1 MLGFIPAKGTSKGLP
16 GKNKRLL
23 NGKPLVAYSIEAA
36 LASSLDRVFVSTD
49 DEDIAAIAK
58 NFGLA
63 VPFLRP
69 ASLSGDTDTIEAALS
84 YTLDSLFQKE
94 GYTPKGIVLLQP
106 TSPLRT
112 TTHINEAIALFHSTP
127 ESVLSVSDPMEHPA
141 EMVYWKDGK
150 MNFCLESILPG
161 KDQRQSYPH
170 YYLRIGNSSPHP
182 PLHNTPCHPFFK
194 LIKHQFPLV
203 PNQPRSWSQRL
214 HLLKF
219 KNGLTGLTRRN
230 WPTSIRRHW
239 QSTTLTAP

>member
-58 NFGLA
+58 NCGLE

-94 GYTPKGIVLLQP
+94 GYKPKDIVLLQP

-112 TTHINEAIALFHSTP
+112 TTHINEAVALFHSTP

-170 YYLRIGNSSPHP
+170 YYFTNGALYLFSYE
-182 PLHNTPCHPFFK
+182 
-194 LIKHQFPLV
+194 QFIATGSRYSACPV
-203 PNQPRSWSQRL
+203 PYPMSQRSSIDIDTEDDFCIAEA
-214 HLLKF
+214 LLKAGF
-219 KNGLTGLTRRN
+219 
-230 WPTSIRRHW
+230 
-239 QSTTLTAP
+239 